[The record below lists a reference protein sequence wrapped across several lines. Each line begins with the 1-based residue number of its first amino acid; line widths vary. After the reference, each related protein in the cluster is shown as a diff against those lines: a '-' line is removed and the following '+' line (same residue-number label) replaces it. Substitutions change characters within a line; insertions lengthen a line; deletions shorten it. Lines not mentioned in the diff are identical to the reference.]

1 MNSLGVCSLEQLA
14 KDGSRYFGVAQGTVT
29 VRYVDV
35 QVLRDQVELEAT
47 QAGEEAPGQWNGI
60 QAIDRKAIV
69 EQLRLVR
76 EEADIEAKIMP
87 DKRGAIDKAK
97 EAGKNSLGLWC
108 ARHHF
113 LGDTC
118 KANDERRQM
127 AAWIN
132 QALKRAGDLSAAQP
146 DARKLDD
153 AIGSGTQPGGL
164 GVEDDKV
171 GLIKRLLSDTPGRE
185 RPF

>member
-14 KDGSRYFGVAQGTVT
+14 KDGSRYFSVAQGTMM

-69 EQLRLVR
+69 EQLCLVR
-76 EEADIEAKIMP
+76 EEA
-87 DKRGAIDKAK
+87 
-97 EAGKNSLGLWC
+97 GKNSRGLWC

-127 AAWIN
+127 ATWIN
-132 QALKRAGDLSAAQP
+132 QALERAGDLSAAQT

-171 GLIKRLLSDTPGRE
+171 GLIKGLLSDTPGRE

>member
-14 KDGSRYFGVAQGTVT
+14 KDGSRYFSVAQGTMM

-69 EQLRLVR
+69 EQLCLVR

-87 DKRGAIDKAK
+87 DSSMTR
-97 EAGKNSLGLWC
+97 
-108 ARHHF
+108 
-113 LGDTC
+113 
-118 KANDERRQM
+118 
-127 AAWIN
+127 
-132 QALKRAGDLSAAQP
+132 
-146 DARKLDD
+146 
-153 AIGSGTQPGGL
+153 SG
-164 GVEDDKV
+164 
-171 GLIKRLLSDTPGRE
+171 PGRSPVVSVS
-185 RPF
+185 RTTKSVSSRGC

>member
-14 KDGSRYFGVAQGTVT
+14 KDSSRYFGVAESRVT

-35 QVLRDQVELEAT
+35 QVLRGQVELEAT

-87 DKRGAIDKAK
+87 DKRGAINKAK

-118 KANDERRQM
+118 KANDEPGQM

-132 QALKRAGDLSAAQP
+132 QALNQPAAPPSPHPHARNLHHPLTSA
-146 DARKLDD
+146 
-153 AIGSGTQPGGL
+153 
-164 GVEDDKV
+164 
-171 GLIKRLLSDTPGRE
+171 
-185 RPF
+185 